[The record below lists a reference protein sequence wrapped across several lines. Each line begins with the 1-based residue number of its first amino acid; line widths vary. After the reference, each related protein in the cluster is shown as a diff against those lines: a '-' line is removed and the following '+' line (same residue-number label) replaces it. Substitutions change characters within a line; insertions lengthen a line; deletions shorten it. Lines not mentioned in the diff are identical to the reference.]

1 VNETLKELTQW
12 SLAAILVGAGVAY
25 SIIGLMKGHPSS
37 DIPAWLSTAIGAA
50 IGYYFGQRTQAS
62 TMSGISNGVTGMIR
76 QLAER
81 QQAQTSQQAPGSSDP
96 EGKP

>member
-1 VNETLKELTQW
+1 MSDIWKELAQW
-12 SLAAILVGAGVAY
+12 SLAAILVGAGVSY
-25 SIIGLMKGHPSS
+25 SLISLVQGEPTT
-37 DIPAWLSTAIGAA
+37 DIPAWLSIAIGTA

-81 QQAQTSQQAPGSSDP
+81 QQAQPSQQAPGSSDP